1 MAGKGPVGITRRQ
14 GLRQASALSLAA
26 AVPAWTQDAPE
37 PPVGERLFLNLFT
50 RLATRVT
57 IGSRASLFV
66 IDTGAQSTSI
76 SDRLAQELNLRPGPQ
91 VMIHAVTGTF
101 QTSSAYLPRLRIEP
115 VDYAEVLVPVFPHE
129 ALGAEGL
136 LGMNHLREFR
146 LTLDISRRR
155 ATLGTS
161 VPQGIEFNTSSH
173 ATLLGPTQTLK
184 PIATRVVDG
193 LMMLDVTVGG
203 VPAVGFLDTGSQY
216 SIANHALRRALGGS
230 AAGQTAVLQGV
241 SGPPLEVLSGPT
253 ALIGFGVRSARD
265 VRLLYADLHIFEI
278 LDLQDRPALLI
289 GADVMSRFQQVRI
302 DYHRQ
307 QVSLGPTRILRR

>member
-1 MAGKGPVGITRRQ
+1 MANIDPTAITRRH
-14 GLRQASALSLAA
+14 GLWQLSALPLAA
-26 AVPAWTQDAPE
+26 ALPARLQDVPEAPHS
-37 PPVGERLFLNLFT
+37 ERLFLNLFT
-50 RLATRVT
+50 RLATRV
-57 IGSRASLFV
+57 ILGSRASLFV

-91 VMIHAVTGTF
+91 VTIHAVTGTF
-101 QTSSAYLPRLRIEP
+101 QTPSAYLPRLRIEP
-115 VDYAEVLVPVFPHE
+115 VDYEEVRVPVFPQE

-155 ATLGTS
+155 ATLGPS
-161 VPQGIEFNTSSH
+161 VPQGIEVNTSNH
-173 ATLLGPTQTLK
+173 ATLLGQTQALK
-184 PIATRVVDG
+184 PVGTRVVGG

-216 SIANHALRRALGGS
+216 SIANHDLRRALGGS
-230 AAGQTAVLQGV
+230 ATGQTAILQGV
-241 SGPPLEVLSGPT
+241 SGPPLEVLTGPAAT
-253 ALIGFGVRSARD
+253 IGFGVRSARD

-278 LDLQDRPALLI
+278 LDLLDRPALLI